1 MDLLLAFRVMI
12 LAIIQGVAE
21 FLPISSSGHL
31 LVLGRLFQLPD
42 VFLLTILL
50 HLGTLMSVIVFFYRD
65 ICDVFA
71 YNRRVIWLVIVGSI
85 PTVAIAFSVMKY
97 FPHIESS
104 RAVTGVCFLVTG
116 FLLLTLMRNHS
127 RTETEEYYEKIAY
140 EEEGYEPPVTK
151 TSENTSTWDAFIIGI
166 AQGIAVLPGL
176 SRSGTGSTADP
187 WSALPFPRWFSASGN
202 MSPIRL
208 RRFPISIRPRLRT
221 GTTRIT
227 WRRTSVSLRSGRMS

>member
-85 PTVAIAFSVMKY
+85 PTVAIAF
-97 FPHIESS
+97 P
-104 RAVTGVCFLVTG
+104 L
-116 FLLLTLMRNHS
+116 
-127 RTETEEYYEKIAY
+127 
-140 EEEGYEPPVTK
+140 
-151 TSENTSTWDAFIIGI
+151 
-166 AQGIAVLPGL
+166 
-176 SRSGTGSTADP
+176 
-187 WSALPFPRWFSASGN
+187 
-202 MSPIRL
+202 
-208 RRFPISIRPRLRT
+208 
-221 GTTRIT
+221 
-227 WRRTSVSLRSGRMS
+227 